1 MKMFKA
7 ISGTV
12 VDTTVLASSVI
23 KSAAVYSAGLR
34 MDAIISVAED
44 LGIDIPEHDT
54 VEKRIEWAKK
64 LEQQLLDW

>member
-1 MKMFKA
+1 MFKA